1 MDESAPCTIMAQFGA
16 LADLSVERASPFVP
30 PVGAT
35 HYGDRDDPI
44 RADVKINSPCHWNN
58 ARCIGCTRK
67 VVP

>member
-1 MDESAPCTIMAQFGA
+1 MLVVDSSISTHTKKPKTRI
-16 LADLSVERASPFVP
+16 VERPHLPFVP

-58 ARCIGCTRK
+58 ARCTGCTRK